1 MRKEILQYKAAMAI
15 FQTWADKGILTA
27 DDLVLIRG
35 VLAEKYGLSLDSI
48 YRRKPLL

>member
-15 FQTWADKGILTA
+15 LQIWTDKGVLAT
-27 DDLVLIRG
+27 DDLVLIRD

-48 YRRKPLL
+48 YR